1 MMTFVVRGASTAQ
14 QSQAPPARRPALR
27 SEQGPRQRQ
36 ERTGDSRQV
45 CNLCERQRQGRSPLA
60 GLTRPPGPLVAPAV
74 SARVVTLLT
83 WAASRL
89 ADRLWPPAWQQTSTY
104 SGPARSSPNDLGR
117 KRREGVDRGG
127 HLADRLASSEADR
140 LGREACVHSR
150 EACVQGPERQVCT
163 GWTTSS
169 CPAHGPCEC
178 PHDNACGWRW
188 GGPHRRTFIPNRG
201 TSSRGPDT
209 TYHGVCI
216 FWLVGPFYFWLGPYL
231 LLAGGVLL
239 LAGAFLRRGPLRG
252 LWGFSGPLLLL
263 GRKLAVC

>member
-1 MMTFVVRGASTAQ
+1 MTTDDDGGRRRWTTTTTLADGYEKNDEDDNDDDGPRRRRSRRRSRTIMGRRVMMISLLRGASTAK
-14 QSQAPPARRPALR
+14 QSPGLSRAEPNSQERARAPP
-27 SEQGPRQRQ
+27 E
-36 ERTGDSRQV
+36 
-45 CNLCERQRQGRSPLA
+45 A
-60 GLTRPPGPLVAPAV
+60 G
-74 SARVVTLLT
+74 
-83 WAASRL
+83 
-89 ADRLWPPAWQQTSTY
+89 
-104 SGPARSSPNDLGR
+104 
-117 KRREGVDRGG
+117 
-127 HLADRLASSEADR
+127 
-140 LGREACVHSR
+140 VHSR

-252 LWGFSGPLLLL
+252 LWGFSGPLLL

>member
-1 MMTFVVRGASTAQ
+1 M
-14 QSQAPPARRPALR
+14 
-27 SEQGPRQRQ
+27 
-36 ERTGDSRQV
+36 
-45 CNLCERQRQGRSPLA
+45 
-60 GLTRPPGPLVAPAV
+60 
-74 SARVVTLLT
+74 
-83 WAASRL
+83 
-89 ADRLWPPAWQQTSTY
+89 
-104 SGPARSSPNDLGR
+104 
-117 KRREGVDRGG
+117 
-127 HLADRLASSEADR
+127 
-140 LGREACVHSR
+140 HSR

-209 TYHGVCI
+209 TYHGLCI

-239 LAGAFLRRGPLRG
+239 LAGAFLRRGPPLRG
-252 LWGFSGPLLLL
+252 LWGFSGPLGSPWGASGARAGQRLRSFFRSCGEPPREPSCGKQAVKAPMPKLRGGEARPGTSGQQCEQQSPRAQQCQSRGHPIAS
-263 GRKLAVC
+263 GRATRRFFAVGRARGSAPAT